1 MIDRM
6 EKTLEKS
13 VLREFADQ
21 QQRAMTGVLKKYNAL
36 GESYA
41 EMHAKY
47 LAMYELPARLTKTQH
62 SLMVLQAE
70 KSARNGAGNTSGE
83 TGCDSD
89 IPHDRIDQ
97 LENELQAQ
105 TERVKTLEVADRKAV
120 VDSDELVQLPPL
132 RGRSGDDN
140 ELRNENALLYERINE
155 VGQLEQQEE
164 RLRDLMASSE
174 DHAIVGELQHQ
185 LMQIK
190 TTYQQFLVQYDLVT
204 ETQQQ
209 ILLKN
214 QRLELEMEKKA
225 QELSTVR
232 EKSSDKVQILEN
244 AIGQVKERDW
254 TARNTK
260 WEAFRKRLDSLEDE
274 ILVEQQRRKQLE
286 KDLEDKQTQLPLP
299 ELKQQRGNQSE
310 VGRLKSRVDALET
323 RERLLMGQLE
333 AATKASGPR
342 EEETRL
348 QTELREA
355 KTLNEDLLRQLE
367 TIQAR
372 VSELLRLNGE
382 LESGKRELRCE
393 YEDLELELQYVRS
406 GLTDGEA
413 RAR

>member
-1 MIDRM
+1 
-6 EKTLEKS
+6 
-13 VLREFADQ
+13 
-21 QQRAMTGVLKKYNAL
+21 
-36 GESYA
+36 
-41 EMHAKY
+41 
-47 LAMYELPARLTKTQH
+47 
-62 SLMVLQAE
+62 
-70 KSARNGAGNTSGE
+70 
-83 TGCDSD
+83 
-89 IPHDRIDQ
+89 
-97 LENELQAQ
+97 
-105 TERVKTLEVADRKAV
+105 
-120 VDSDELVQLPPL
+120 
-132 RGRSGDDN
+132 
-140 ELRNENALLYERINE
+140 
-155 VGQLEQQEE
+155 
-164 RLRDLMASSE
+164 
-174 DHAIVGELQHQ
+174 
-185 LMQIK
+185 MQIK

-209 ILLKN
+209 TLLKN
-214 QRLELEMEKKA
+214 QRLELEMEKKT

-286 KDLEDKQTQLPLP
+286 KDLEDKQTQLPLL

-342 EEETRL
+342 EEETRP

-393 YEDLELELQYVRS
+393 YEDLELELQYRQS
-406 GLTDGEA
+406 SPL
-413 RAR
+413 